1 MNRFLD
7 RWVSWIFY
15 LLAYRKLP
23 TSYAHW
29 ALQESKN
36 NSEIRSFLTPMTAKS
51 NSTILQHDTREI
63 KLQGTLKKT
72 PRIPDL
78 SNADGFPCSVC
89 FHYSRRIPL
98 SLGSVLEFRYQS
110 LTLKYIEI
118 GLLPGSSRC
127 STAPR
132 KYVFWDAIRVFC
144 WSAVHLNKPTK
155 CRQLLNGFTPW
166 VLSRPEKSQNL
177 EPTV

>member
-51 NSTILQHDTREI
+51 NSTILQHDTRENQ
-63 KLQGTLKKT
+63 LQGTLKK
-72 PRIPDL
+72 PWE
-78 SNADGFPCSVC
+78 FPIYQTQMAFLAVFVFIIRAVFPWASV
-89 FHYSRRIPL
+89 R
-98 SLGSVLEFRYQS
+98 
-110 LTLKYIEI
+110 
-118 GLLPGSSRC
+118 
-127 STAPR
+127 
-132 KYVFWDAIRVFC
+132 C
-144 WSAVHLNKPTK
+144 WSFATS
-155 CRQLLNGFTPW
+155 
-166 VLSRPEKSQNL
+166 LSRWNISKLGYYRAAAAVVRHRGNTFFGTRSEYFAGQRYTLTNLQNAGNF
-177 EPTV
+177 